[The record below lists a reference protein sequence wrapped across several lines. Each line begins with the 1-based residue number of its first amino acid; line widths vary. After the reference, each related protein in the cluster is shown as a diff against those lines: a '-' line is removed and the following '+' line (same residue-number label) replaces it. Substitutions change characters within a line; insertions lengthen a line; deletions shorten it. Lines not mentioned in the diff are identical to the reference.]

1 MQRKLAQ
8 QEEKL
13 REAKKKQRGRRRR
26 KSHSAAGAGA
36 GVASS
41 DSGDSTSDSEP
52 EAEGLSRK
60 QTKVQQNFLKTKE
73 IFKNKRERKQR
84 KAKRKSTHESEEEDK
99 FEEGHVSSVNEDEE
113 SSAAE
118 DNNGDDG
125 DENKDEEDDPNPE
138 YTAELREIALKD
150 HLKKMYLKN
159 KKLHQ
164 LKIAKVWI
172 LNTFM
177 SAEGDLDFDQAA
189 KVLKYYDIDMNDG
202 TYHSKQSGFPSTAR
216 ISEAMATAMLEDFD
230 IAAWTIEKKR
240 KRT

>member
-1 MQRKLAQ
+1 M
-8 QEEKL
+8 
-13 REAKKKQRGRRRR
+13 
-26 KSHSAAGAGA
+26 
-36 GVASS
+36 
-41 DSGDSTSDSEP
+41 
-52 EAEGLSRK
+52 
-60 QTKVQQNFLKTKE
+60 
-73 IFKNKRERKQR
+73 
-84 KAKRKSTHESEEEDK
+84 
-99 FEEGHVSSVNEDEE
+99 
-113 SSAAE
+113 
-118 DNNGDDG
+118 
-125 DENKDEEDDPNPE
+125 
-138 YTAELREIALKD
+138 REIALKD

-189 KVLKYYDIDMNDG
+189 KVLKYYYIDMNDG